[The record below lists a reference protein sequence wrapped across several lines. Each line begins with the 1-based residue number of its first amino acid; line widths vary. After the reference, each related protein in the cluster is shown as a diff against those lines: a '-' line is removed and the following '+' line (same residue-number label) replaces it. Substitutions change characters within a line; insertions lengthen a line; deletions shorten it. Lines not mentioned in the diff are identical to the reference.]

1 MGVTGLW
8 KLIESSGKPVAF
20 ETLED
25 IVIVIV
31 KTKDLNAMLRNSKKC

>member
-25 IVIVIV
+25 KVIVIG
-31 KTKDLNAMLRNSKKC
+31 KLQCCEIPRKIN

>member
-8 KLIESSGKPVAF
+8 HLIESSGKPVAF

-25 IVIVIV
+25 KIIVIG
-31 KTKDLNAMLRNSKKC
+31 KTKDLNAIS